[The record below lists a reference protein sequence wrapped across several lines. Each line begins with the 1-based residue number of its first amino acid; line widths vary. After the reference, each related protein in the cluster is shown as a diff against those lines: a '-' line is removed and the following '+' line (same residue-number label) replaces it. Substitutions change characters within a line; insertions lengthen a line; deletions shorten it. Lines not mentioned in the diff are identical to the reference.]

1 MKKKVLV
8 IDDEVDLLRI
18 VKLNLEKTDSYEVLT
33 LSSANDIVSQVHI
46 FKPDVIL
53 LDILMPGFDGIETCE
68 MLNKD
73 SMGGR
78 IPIIILSALDK
89 DVDKLKA
96 FKTGVQDYLVK
107 PVKIEDLISK
117 IEKHTQFMQ

>member
-8 IDDEVDLLRI
+8 VDDEADFLKI
-18 VKLNLEKTDSYEVLT
+18 VKINLEETNNYEVLT
-33 LSSANDIVSQVHI
+33 LSSTNDIISQVHI
-46 FKPDVIL
+46 FKPDIIL

-73 SMGGR
+73 SMGER

-89 DVDKLKA
+89 DVDQ
-96 FKTGVQDYLVK
+96 FKTFKVGVLDYLVK
-107 PVKIEDLISK
+107 PVKKEDLISK
-117 IEKHTQFMQ
+117 IEKHTRFTQ